1 MAKLSESDI
10 DARLRETP
18 WEREGET
25 IVREWSFADFAQAL
39 AFVDRVGE
47 AAEQAGHHPDIL
59 LHGWNKVRLT
69 LCTHSEGGLTQADFD
84 LARGIE
90 QIA

>member
-25 IVREWSFADFAQAL
+25 IVREWGFADFAQAL

-59 LHGWNKVRLT
+59 LHGWNRVRLT

-84 LARGIE
+84 LARRIE